1 MSVLPYPP
9 PPELGWYDEDATVM
23 LQQVADPQPVAS
35 AGTTAAANP
44 PTTAEIAQTT
54 AHPTT
59 ASQDDDDIDWEGTVL
74 STAFTASA
82 PKQEYELYN
91 EQTGQRI
98 IVDTGVLLGRKPSQ
112 DLPQGVKAVK
122 LDDPTRTI
130 SRNHAAISFDKD
142 GLLWIED
149 YDSLNGTYI
158 IRDNTETKVE
168 HERMR
173 LQAPCTIRI
182 GDQFFTFEQR

>member
-23 LQQVADPQPVAS
+23 PQQTAEPQLAANAQPVAS
-35 AGTTAAANP
+35 AGTTAAVNP

-54 AHPTT
+54 AQPTT

-130 SRNHAAISFDKD
+130 SRNHAAISFDIPKRK
-142 GLLWIED
+142 W
-149 YDSLNGTYI
+149 S
-158 IRDNTETKVE
+158 
-168 HERMR
+168 MS
-173 LQAPCTIRI
+173 A
-182 GDQFFTFEQR
+182 

>member
-1 MSVLPYPP
+1 MSALPYPP

-23 LQQVADPQPVAS
+23 PQQTAETQPAANAQPVAS
-35 AGTTAAANP
+35 AGTTTAANP
-44 PTTAEIAQTT
+44 PTAAEIAQTT
-54 AHPTT
+54 AQPTA

-91 EQTGQRI
+91 V

>member
-23 LQQVADPQPVAS
+23 LQQAADPQPVAS

-54 AHPTT
+54 AQPTT

>member
-1 MSVLPYPP
+1 M
-9 PPELGWYDEDATVM
+9 
-23 LQQVADPQPVAS
+23 
-35 AGTTAAANP
+35 
-44 PTTAEIAQTT
+44 
-54 AHPTT
+54 
-59 ASQDDDDIDWEGTVL
+59 
-74 STAFTASA
+74 
-82 PKQEYELYN
+82 
-91 EQTGQRI
+91 
-98 IVDTGVLLGRKPSQ
+98 DTGVLLGRKPSQ